1 MRISLPFTE
10 TAESS
15 TVADKVG
22 TNRAEVFWKMT
33 KLEKE
38 TKAKN
43 NPRTFNSHLN
53 HPPPVGVC
61 IMRFLALHMYYFT
74 INAMKILWSWSQ
86 NLSDAINILWFPS
99 EITWTAIDWVIDAE
113 PGFVGGRW
121 IWKEGTFA
129 TTESGAPI
137 K

>member
-1 MRISLPFTE
+1 
-10 TAESS
+10 
-15 TVADKVG
+15 
-22 TNRAEVFWKMT
+22 MT

-53 HPPPVGVC
+53 HPPPRGG
-61 IMRFLALHMYYFT
+61 LYYAIFGFAYVLFYHKR
-74 INAMKILWSWSQ
+74 NENLWSWSQ
-86 NLSDAINILWFPS
+86 ILSDAINILWFSS
-99 EITWTAIDWVIDAE
+99 EVAGTTIDWVIDAE